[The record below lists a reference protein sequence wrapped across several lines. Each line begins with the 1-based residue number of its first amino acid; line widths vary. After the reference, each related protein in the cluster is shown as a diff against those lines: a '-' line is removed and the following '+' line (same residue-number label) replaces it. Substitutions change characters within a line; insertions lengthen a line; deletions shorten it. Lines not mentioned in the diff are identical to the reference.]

1 MLFLI
6 HLHAYG
12 YTIRCRSPSGSEEAE
27 IERQEAEYGSLLL
40 SPTRTDPLASRSRLG
55 TWQSPVV
62 DSPISH
68 TSVETQMTSDI
79 SMIEQLWQE
88 QQDLAQTNALYE
100 ELIRLQNVV
109 EDRETA
115 YNALFEE
122 VEQLR
127 AARDASTSTASATAD
142 IYSPVASDRQ
152 RDTFSPNSVLVLMRT
167 YHTTPHTSIL
177 T

>member
-1 MLFLI
+1 
-6 HLHAYG
+6 
-12 YTIRCRSPSGSEEAE
+12 
-27 IERQEAEYGSLLL
+27 
-40 SPTRTDPLASRSRLG
+40 
-55 TWQSPVV
+55 
-62 DSPISH
+62 
-68 TSVETQMTSDI
+68 MTSDI